1 MENYDLSKLSVLI
14 VEKHASLR
22 AMIMAI
28 FREFGVEL
36 ISGADSPETGY
47 EVFNKMNPDIVLVD
61 WAPDFDGIGLLN
73 RIRTDKDS
81 PNPYVPVIIVTA
93 HSEKDRV
100 IEARDFGMTEFLAKP
115 ISAKM
120 LYERIAIMVESERPF
135 VKDSKYFGPDRRRRE
150 RDFEGDNRR
159 GETQGADDQENNVE
173 PEEGAEGE

>member
-28 FREFGVEL
+28 FREFGVES

-47 EVFNKMNPDIVLVD
+47 EVFNEMNPDIVLVD

-81 PNPYVPVIIVTA
+81 SNPYVPVIMVTA
-93 HSEKDRV
+93 YSENCP
-100 IEARDFGMTEFLAKP
+100 A
-115 ISAKM
+115 S
-120 LYERIAIMVESERPF
+120 
-135 VKDSKYFGPDRRRRE
+135 RR
-150 RDFEGDNRR
+150 
-159 GETQGADDQENNVE
+159 T
-173 PEEGAEGE
+173 